1 MNKQFVVNK
10 MRCILIGFIVATSHA
25 QPLVLAENSRSAYTI
40 IIPQNAS
47 PSERYAAEELQR
59 WLKESSGAELP
70 IRTDADSMVQ
80 NAILLG
86 LNRCVERLSL
96 AIDWSALGEEG
107 YAMVTHKGRLILA
120 GVGERATL
128 YAVYDFLDQFL
139 GCRWYT
145 PEVCRIPKI
154 KRIKVQPLLQI
165 KKPALDYRVVGWP
178 SAADADW
185 AARNHLN
192 HGAPLQAK
200 HGGGLTFAGGGHSF
214 FALLPPDR
222 YFKEH
227 PEYYAEIAGRR
238 SAQKTQPCLT
248 NPDVIRIVTESVL
261 QALRKNPAIKNYW
274 IGQEDWAGWC
284 ECANCQAITE
294 REGSVAGLLIHFINH
309 VASRIEAEFPEVSI
323 NTLAYQHTR
332 KPPRSLACRH
342 NVIVHLCPIECCF
355 SHPMET
361 CVINQDFDRDLA
373 NWSRLAGRLYIFDY
387 TANFDHYIMPHPNLR
402 VLQKNVRYYIR
413 NGAKGI
419 FESGLGSKGSEWGKL
434 RSYLLARLLWNPDCD
449 IKTEMDGFLS
459 ACYGRAAVP
468 LTKYINLI
476 HDTVEKENIHCSITT
491 SPMSAYLRP
500 EIIRQAKNLFD
511 QAEQAADNETVLQR
525 VQVARLPIQH
535 VELEWSKPLYHY
547 HNGVYAAQ
555 PVPGALQ
562 LAEQFNRVA
571 QKNNITVLCEFENRT
586 PAWHLEQQK
595 FWQKQWPAVRLENND
610 LRLDVVPGLGGR
622 IVSLYSKRLQ
632 RELLLPAQP
641 DGREYPWSGGYE
653 EYSRR
658 GGRTDGWHEDYQ
670 FKVQAL
676 AKQVQLWVTLANGLD
691 LERTITLDD
700 LATEF
705 TIRSRLIN
713 PGGERKNGCLRV
725 HPIFQMGPAD
735 QVELSFVSL
744 TGEER
749 ACKLAVQKN
758 QLRDH
763 LQLTKADRP
772 NGVITAENNKLGLRL
787 EQRFNPA
794 EVEECLIDWLPARER
809 FFSEL
814 VSRESY
820 LAPGD
825 SIRISHSYRI
835 LTKK

>member
-1 MNKQFVVNK
+1 MKKQSAITALLT
-10 MRCILIGFIVATSHA
+10 ILIRLAPAAGHA
-25 QPLVLAENSRSAYTI
+25 QPLVLAENGRSAYTI
-40 IIPQNAS
+40 IIPQEAS

-70 IRTDADSMVQ
+70 IRTEADSMPQ
-80 NAILLG
+80 EAILLSR
-86 LNRCVERLSL
+86 NRQVEQLHP
-96 AIDWSALGEEG
+96 AIDWPALGEEG
-107 YAMVTHKGRLILA
+107 YAMVTHGRRLILA

-128 YAVYDFLDQFL
+128 YAVYDFLEHFL

-154 KRIKVQPLLQI
+154 ERIRVQPMHQI

-185 AARNHLN
+185 ATRNHLN
-192 HGAPLQAK
+192 YGAPLQAQ

-214 FALLPPDR
+214 YTLLPPDR

-227 PEYYAEIAGRR
+227 PEYYAEINGRR

-248 NPDVIRIVTESVL
+248 NPDVIRIVTQSVL
-261 QALRKNPAIKNYW
+261 QTLRNNPAIKNYW

-284 ECANCQAITE
+284 ECANCQPITE
-294 REGSVAGLLIHFINH
+294 REGSVAGLLIQFINQ
-309 VASRIEAEFPEVSI
+309 VASQIEAEFPDVCI

-361 CVINQDFDRDLA
+361 CAINQDFGRDLA
-373 NWSRLAGRLYIFDY
+373 NWSRLAGKLYIFDY

-419 FESGLGSKGSEWGKL
+419 FESGLGSKGSEWSEL

-449 IKTEMDGFLS
+449 IKAEMDGFLS
-459 ACYGRAAVP
+459 ACYGQAAAP
-468 LTKYINLI
+468 LAKYIDLI
-476 HDTVEKENIHCSITT
+476 HDTVEKEKVHCSITT
-491 SPMSAYLRP
+491 SPMSSYLRP
-500 EIIRQAKNLFD
+500 EIIRQAKGLFD
-511 QAEQAADNETVLQR
+511 QAEQTADNETILQR

-535 VELEWSKPLYHY
+535 AELEWSKPLYHY
-547 HNGVYAAQ
+547 QNGVYQAQ

-622 IVSLYSKRLQ
+622 IVSLYSKKLQ

-658 GGRTDGWHEDYQ
+658 GGRTDGWHEEYQ
-670 FKVQAL
+670 FKVLAP
-676 AKQVQLWVTLANGLD
+676 AKQVRLWVTLANGLD
-691 LERTITLDD
+691 MERTIILDD
-700 LATEF
+700 FNAEF
-705 TIRSRLIN
+705 TLHSRLIN
-713 PGGERKNGCLRV
+713 HSAEQKNGCLRV
-725 HPIFQMGPAD
+725 HPIFQMGPTE
-735 QVELSFVSL
+735 QVSVSYASL
-744 TGEER
+744 AGAER
-749 ACKLAVQKN
+749 VCKLTVQKN
-758 QLRDH
+758 QLRAH
-763 LQLTKADRP
+763 LQLNKADRP
-772 NGVITAENNKLGLRL
+772 NGVLRADNPKLGVGI
-787 EQRFNPA
+787 EQRFNPN

-835 LTKK
+835 LAKK

>member
-1 MNKQFVVNK
+1 MNTQSAVTKIQ
-10 MRCILIGFIVATSHA
+10 CILIGFIVATSHA
-25 QPLVLAENSRSAYTI
+25 QPLLLAENGRSSYTI
-40 IIPQNAS
+40 IIPQEAS

-80 NAILLG
+80 EAILLG
-86 LNRCVERLSL
+86 RNRQVEQLHP

-107 YAMVTHKGRLILA
+107 YAMVTQGRRLILA

-145 PEVCRIPKI
+145 PEVCHIPKT
-154 KRIKVQPLLQI
+154 KRIKVQPPHQI

-178 SAADADW
+178 SVADGDW

-200 HGGGLTFAGGGHSF
+200 HGGGLMFAGGGHSF
-214 FALLPPDR
+214 YTLLPPDR
-222 YFKEH
+222 YFNEH
-227 PEYYAEIAGRR
+227 PEYYAEISGRR

-248 NPDVIRIVTESVL
+248 NPDVIRIVTQSVR
-261 QALRKNPAIKNYW
+261 QALLQNPAIKNYW
-274 IGQEDWAGWC
+274 IGQEDWGGWC
-284 ECANCQAITE
+284 ECVNCQAITE
-294 REGSVAGLLIHFINH
+294 REGSVAGLLIHFINQ
-309 VASRIEAEFPEVSI
+309 VAGQIEAEFPDVCI

-355 SHPMET
+355 SHPMEI
-361 CVINQDFDRDLA
+361 CAINQDFDRDLA
-373 NWSRLAGRLYIFDY
+373 NWSRLAGKLYIFDY

-419 FESGLGSKGSEWGKL
+419 FESGLGSKGSEWGEL
-434 RSYLLARLLWNPDCD
+434 RSYLLARLLWSPDCD
-449 IKTEMDGFLS
+449 IQAEMDGFLS
-459 ACYGRAAVP
+459 ACYGRAAAP
-468 LTKYINLI
+468 LAKYIALI
-476 HDTVEKENIHCSITT
+476 HDTVEKENIHCSITA

-500 EIIRQAKNLFD
+500 EIIRRAKSLFD
-511 QAEQAADNETVLQR
+511 QAEQAADNETVMQR

-535 VELEWSKPLYHY
+535 VELEWSKPLYRY
-547 HNGVYAAQ
+547 QNGFYQAQ
-555 PVPGALQ
+555 RVSGALQ
-562 LAEQFNRVA
+562 LAEQFNRIA

-595 FWQKQWPAVRLENND
+595 FWQKQWPAVRLEND
-610 LRLDVVPGLGGR
+610 ELRLDVVPGLGGR
-622 IVSLYSKRLQ
+622 IVSLFSKKRQ
-632 RELLLPAQP
+632 QELLLPAQA

-658 GGRTDGWHEDYQ
+658 GGRTDGWHEEFQ
-670 FKVQAL
+670 FEVQAP
-676 AKQVQLWVTLANGLD
+676 AKQVRLWVSLANGLD

-700 LATEF
+700 LTAEF
-705 TIRSRLIN
+705 TIHSRLSN
-713 PGGERKNGCLRV
+713 PSGERKNGCLRA
-725 HPIFQMGPAD
+725 HPIFQMGPTD
-735 QVELSFVSL
+735 QVELSYVSL
-744 TGEER
+744 AGAEC
-749 ACKLAVQKN
+749 AVKLTVPKN
-758 QLRDH
+758 QLREH

-772 NGVITAENNKLGLRL
+772 NGLITAQNSKLGMRL

-794 EVEECLIDWLPARER
+794 EVEECLIDWLPARQR

-820 LAPGD
+820 LTPGD

-835 LTKK
+835 LAKK

>member
-1 MNKQFVVNK
+1 M
-10 MRCILIGFIVATSHA
+10 
-25 QPLVLAENSRSAYTI
+25 
-40 IIPQNAS
+40 
-47 PSERYAAEELQR
+47 
-59 WLKESSGAELP
+59 
-70 IRTDADSMVQ
+70 
-80 NAILLG
+80 
-86 LNRCVERLSL
+86 
-96 AIDWSALGEEG
+96 
-107 YAMVTHKGRLILA
+107 
-120 GVGERATL
+120 
-128 YAVYDFLDQFL
+128 
-139 GCRWYT
+139 
-145 PEVCRIPKI
+145 
-154 KRIKVQPLLQI
+154 
-165 KKPALDYRVVGWP
+165 
-178 SAADADW
+178 
-185 AARNHLN
+185 
-192 HGAPLQAK
+192 
-200 HGGGLTFAGGGHSF
+200 
-214 FALLPPDR
+214 
-222 YFKEH
+222 
-227 PEYYAEIAGRR
+227 
-238 SAQKTQPCLT
+238 
-248 NPDVIRIVTESVL
+248 
-261 QALRKNPAIKNYW
+261 
-274 IGQEDWAGWC
+274 
-284 ECANCQAITE
+284 
-294 REGSVAGLLIHFINH
+294 
-309 VASRIEAEFPEVSI
+309 
-323 NTLAYQHTR
+323 
-332 KPPRSLACRH
+332 
-342 NVIVHLCPIECCF
+342 
-355 SHPMET
+355 
-361 CVINQDFDRDLA
+361 
-373 NWSRLAGRLYIFDY
+373 
-387 TANFDHYIMPHPNLR
+387 
-402 VLQKNVRYYIR
+402 
-413 NGAKGI
+413 
-419 FESGLGSKGSEWGKL
+419 
-434 RSYLLARLLWNPDCD
+434 
-449 IKTEMDGFLS
+449 
-459 ACYGRAAVP
+459 
-468 LTKYINLI
+468 
-476 HDTVEKENIHCSITT
+476 
-491 SPMSAYLRP
+491 
-500 EIIRQAKNLFD
+500 
-511 QAEQAADNETVLQR
+511 
-525 VQVARLPIQH
+525 
-535 VELEWSKPLYHY
+535 EWSKPLYHY

-749 ACKLAVQKN
+749 AFKLTVQKN